1 MSSSPTLA
9 PDLTRRAP
17 RSMRV
22 RLGGYAILPRVLDK
36 CRAAIGGTLGE
47 YKYNCPLDQNFFS
60 FVGIDADA
68 LKAEVAKGG
77 GDGEV
82 LAWIE
87 SHATHPRSA
96 WEIQQWSAFHDQ
108 RGPSSDPDTLG
119 YFADS
124 VRKLTGNREDIRTWA
139 DLLDLDDHVSFG
151 GKA

>member
-1 MSSSPTLA
+1 MSSTLSHA
-9 PDLTRRAP
+9 PDLSRRAP

-36 CRAAIGGTLGE
+36 CRAAIAGTLGE
-47 YKYNCPLDQNFFS
+47 YKYNCPLDQNFLS
-60 FVGIDADA
+60 FVGIDAEA

-77 GDGEV
+77 GDGDV

-87 SHATHPRSA
+87 SHATHKRSP
-96 WEIQQWSAFHDQ
+96 WEVQQWSTFQDQ
-108 RGPSSDPDTLG
+108 RGPSSDTDTLG
-119 YFADS
+119 YFVDS
-124 VRKLTGNREDIRTWA
+124 IRRISSNRDDIRTWA